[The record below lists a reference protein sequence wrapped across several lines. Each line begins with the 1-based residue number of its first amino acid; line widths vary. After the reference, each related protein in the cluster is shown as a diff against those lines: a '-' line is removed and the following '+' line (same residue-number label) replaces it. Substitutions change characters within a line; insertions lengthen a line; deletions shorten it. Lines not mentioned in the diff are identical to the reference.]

1 MYQNQFQKY
10 DPQPLVDADIET
22 MVVSDDGPVM
32 APWVCRAALQRS
44 VGKIF
49 YHAGFEE
56 FQPSALDAVTDVAVN
71 FFHKLVTTL
80 KTYQE
85 APMVANSQA
94 AIEAG
99 EPNYKPRYT
108 FEEAVLHTLDS
119 NGVDLDSLDSYVNED
134 IDRLGTKLSVMHERM
149 KAHLAEL
156 LRPALDPSAGVDGV
170 GAFNDGSEQFV
181 SGDFAEDMDED
192 FFGFKELGLD
202 KEFGLSSLSVP
213 FHLLQNRM
221 HNVYQSQNAKYI
233 LPFFS

>member
-10 DPQPLVDADIET
+10 DPQPLVDVDIET

-80 KTYQE
+80 KTYHE

-94 AIEAG
+94 AIEIG
-99 EPNYKPRYT
+99 EPKYKPRY
-108 FEEAVLHTLDS
+108 
-119 NGVDLDSLDSYVNED
+119 
-134 IDRLGTKLSVMHERM
+134 
-149 KAHLAEL
+149 
-156 LRPALDPSAGVDGV
+156 
-170 GAFNDGSEQFV
+170 
-181 SGDFAEDMDED
+181 
-192 FFGFKELGLD
+192 
-202 KEFGLSSLSVP
+202 
-213 FHLLQNRM
+213 
-221 HNVYQSQNAKYI
+221 
-233 LPFFS
+233 